1 MTLAVDGASAA
12 AARSQAVWVAGMQPW
27 RGMGYDAAGLRAFL
41 GRSAAAGQVR
51 VARARARGQVLGILV
66 LQPAVLLGN
75 FVALLAVRPEAA
87 GRGVGRTLMEHARKE
102 TFAHR
107 RWLFVSADAA
117 NRAGLAFYRKLGFT
131 RVGRLPDLVR
141 PGRTEILLRQGR

>member
-1 MTLAVDGASAA
+1 VTLTVAGASAA
-12 AARSQAVWVAGMQPW
+12 SARSQAVWIAGMQPW
-27 RGMGYDAAGLRAFL
+27 HGMGYDASGLAAFL
-41 GRSAAAGQVR
+41 GRSAAGGQVR
-51 VARARARGQVLGILV
+51 MARASARGQVLGILV

-87 GRGVGRTLMEHARKE
+87 GQGVGRTLMEHAQKE
-102 TFAHR
+102 TYAHR

-141 PGRTEILLRQGR
+141 SGRVEILLRRGR